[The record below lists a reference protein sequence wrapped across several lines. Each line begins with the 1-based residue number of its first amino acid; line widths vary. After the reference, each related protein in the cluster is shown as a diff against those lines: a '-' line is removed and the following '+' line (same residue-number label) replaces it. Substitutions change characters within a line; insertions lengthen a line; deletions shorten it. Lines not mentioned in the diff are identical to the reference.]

1 MTLVSCGS
9 RTELVLTYVDQ
20 EVSAMAE
27 LKIKQ
32 RQAGDVAILDL
43 DGEVRMGDS
52 ATALRGA
59 IRGLVA
65 GGNQKIL
72 LNLAGVRYIDSS
84 GIGEL
89 IANYTT
95 VGRSGGQLK
104 LLNLT
109 DKVQDLLVITKLL
122 TVFDVYE
129 NESEALSSFK

>member
-1 MTLVSCGS
+1 
-9 RTELVLTYVDQ
+9 
-20 EVSAMAE
+20 MAQ
-27 LKIKQ
+27 LNINQ

-43 DGEVRMGDS
+43 TGEVRIGDS

-59 IRGLVA
+59 IRELVA
-65 GGNQKIL
+65 GDNKKIL

-95 VGRSGGQLK
+95 VGRSSGQLK

-122 TVFDVYE
+122 TVFDVYD
-129 NESEALSSFK
+129 NEADALSSFK

>member
-1 MTLVSCGS
+1 MAQ
-9 RTELVLTYVDQ
+9 LT
-20 EVSAMAE
+20 
-27 LKIKQ
+27 IKQ

-43 DGEVRMGDS
+43 DGEVRIGDS

-59 IRGLVA
+59 IRELVA
-65 GGNQKIL
+65 AGNQKIL

-95 VGRSGGQLK
+95 VGRSGGHLK

-129 NESEALSSFK
+129 AEPEALSSFK

>member
-1 MTLVSCGS
+1 
-9 RTELVLTYVDQ
+9 
-20 EVSAMAE
+20 MAQ
-27 LKIKQ
+27 LNIKQ
-32 RQAGDVAILDL
+32 RQAGDVMILDL
-43 DGEVRMGDS
+43 DGEVRIGDS
-52 ATALRGA
+52 ATALRSA
-59 IRGLVA
+59 IRELVTA
-65 GGNQKIL
+65 GHSKIL
-72 LNLAGVRYIDSS
+72 LNLGGVRYIDSS

-129 NESEALSSFK
+129 SEADALSSFK